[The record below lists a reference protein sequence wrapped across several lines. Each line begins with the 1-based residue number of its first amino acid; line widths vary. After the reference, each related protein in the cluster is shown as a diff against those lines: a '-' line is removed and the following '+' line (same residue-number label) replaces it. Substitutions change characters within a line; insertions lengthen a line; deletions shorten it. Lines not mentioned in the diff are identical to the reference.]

1 MKITRTTLAMAVT
14 AIALAIA
21 APAVAAG
28 FLKFEG
34 VDGESAAAR
43 GNLEVSSVRWGSPMR
58 TEGCSGESGAGRLMV
73 SGAGLR
79 GVTPGT
85 RIPQATLHL
94 RKTGGDTALTY
105 KLKDVIISSAT
116 GGAAPSESLS
126 LNFAR
131 ISWSKEGCR

>member
-1 MKITRTTLAMAVT
+1 MKISRNTLALAVT

-21 APAVAAG
+21 APAAAAAY
-28 FLKFEG
+28 LKFEG
-34 VDGESAAAR
+34 VDGRVAAGGA
-43 GNLEVSSVRWGSPMR
+43 NIEVSGVQWSSPLR
-58 TEGCSGESGAGRLMV
+58 TEGCSGQSGAGRLMV

-79 GVTPGT
+79 GVAPGT

-94 RKTGGDTALTY
+94 RKTGGDTVVIY
-105 KLKDVIISSAT
+105 KLKDVIVSSAT
-116 GGAAPSESLS
+116 GGTAPSESMS